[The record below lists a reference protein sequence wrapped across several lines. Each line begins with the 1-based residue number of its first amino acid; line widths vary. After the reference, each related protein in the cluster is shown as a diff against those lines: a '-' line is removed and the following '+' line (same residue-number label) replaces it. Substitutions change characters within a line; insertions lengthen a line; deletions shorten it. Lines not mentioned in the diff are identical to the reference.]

1 MAVVLESL
9 PAFLL
14 LGALLGL
21 LFWPI
26 LMRVGRGRIKVRRKA
41 FLYALAVPSLLAL
54 AFLVAGAFLEYH
66 DDPSFCAN
74 CHSMDPF
81 YDTYVHQGNNSM
93 MLVHSE
99 QDAGCTACHVGPGY
113 AGQIGS
119 FLTVPGEVVGEIAR
133 DYDKGDFER
142 ELPARNCLKCHDGT
156 VAAEPGEVRTV
167 ANTTFDPH
175 EDVGGGE
182 GGEGNGGD
190 GGGDG
195 GDGEDGGEG
204 GCVQCHTSHYG
215 GIGLTTR
222 TCSLCHGTLYANFSS
237 DLGKHADRV
246 DGRCFSCH
254 DRPHPEDATVPYDA
268 GSALATNE
276 FCSDCH
282 VPEYDAY
289 VAGATEASTELYG
302 GCAECHPDHR
312 PGSRPH
318 PSAGHGIH
326 CSDCH
331 IALDQA
337 GRFHDRT
344 QVSYAGVRSQI
355 GNDLCAP
362 CHGEEAAGLSES
374 EDHSGTRCASC
385 HSEHLE
391 LLVTFS
397 DCSLPE
403 CHEGKIPSKHRP
415 DSDCTRST
423 CHGTEWYH
431 AEGGD

>member
-41 FLYALAVPSLLAL
+41 FLYALAVPFLLAL
-54 AFLVAGAFLEYH
+54 VFLVAGAFLEYH

-74 CHSMDPF
+74 CHSMDAF

-142 ELPARNCLKCHDGT
+142 ELPSRNCLKCHDGV
-156 VAAEPGEVRTV
+156 VAVAPGELKTV

-175 EDVGGGE
+175 EDAGEGGGDEGDGE
-182 GGEGNGGD
+182 GGEGD
-190 GGGDG
+190 
-195 GDGEDGGEG
+195 
-204 GCVQCHTSHYG
+204 CIQCHTSHYG

-222 TCSLCHGTLYANFSS
+222 TCSLCHGTLLPDFGS
-237 DLGKHADRV
+237 DLQEHAARM

-254 DRPHPEDATVPYDA
+254 DRPHPDNATVPYDA
-268 GSALATNE
+268 LTALATNE

-282 VPEYDAY
+282 MPEYAAY
-289 VAGATEASTELYG
+289 TDSATEASTELYG
-302 GCAECHPDHR
+302 GCARCHPDHSPSER
-312 PGSRPH
+312 VH
-318 PSAGHGIH
+318 PSAGQGIR
-326 CSDCH
+326 CSACH
-331 IALDQA
+331 LTIRQPGGL
-337 GRFHDRT
+337 HNRT
-344 QVSYAGVRSQI
+344 MVSYASVNASLR
-355 GNDLCAP
+355 NDLCSG
-362 CHGEEAAGLSES
+362 CHPDEAVGLARS
-374 EDHSGTRCASC
+374 EDHSGARCASC
-385 HSEHLE
+385 HAEHLE
-391 LLVTFS
+391 ILVTFS
-397 DCSLPE
+397 DCSLPD
-403 CHEGKIPSKHRP
+403 CHEGKIPVKHRA

-423 CHGTEWYH
+423 CHGTDWYH
-431 AEGGD
+431 AGGED